1 MSRPLR
7 KILAYLGSHIQFKI
21 ILPFA
26 ILTVMVAIIGT
37 YLSTQLVSDSLG
49 ERFTR
54 QLFDTASGVADG
66 LAQREQSNLAELRS
80 MAFTE
85 GVSEAVIAG
94 DIEKLEQIL
103 FGITIN
109 DNVDRVDIIDLNGR
123 QLVTIRR
130 PPNTSTQ
137 GDYTVTSGRDMSN
150 WPTVDQVLNGI
161 VDNQGDKQ
169 VALTT
174 VEGGDQLFIT
184 AGPIKQGDE
193 IVGAILV
200 STHIQNM
207 LRNQTQ
213 ATFSDVSFYDLS
225 GQLINTSLLVNDQ
238 IRAEMTIDPLE
249 VRRLLD
255 REDASTLRTE
265 LTIRDREFAFLHDI
279 FWARGAPQGFFSVA
293 LQTQFIETSQS
304 NVRNWMALTF
314 LGALLFVFGIGFVTS
329 NIITNR
335 VQYLMENA
343 MAVASGD
350 FSRRTRLGSRDEIGL
365 LARSLDNM
373 TDSLSRYTNDLQNK
387 IDELTALYES
397 STAVTVRSGLNLD
410 HVLRA
415 VTTSIK
421 EVMRHVDQV
430 VIHLLDEEGQ
440 ILTPIIS
447 TPSDNDP
454 YPPLLINREGQ
465 IHDILSSGQPQMIS
479 LAEMERHSPQGG
491 FRMNGHKNALVMPLV
506 AGREAIGMLTL
517 TLQASENNRYETQ
530 LDTNSRRLLGTFA
543 NQAAIAI
550 KNAQLFEA
558 TEKAYQN
565 LQQLDDLKTE
575 FINIAAHEL
584 RTPLG
589 AIMGHASF
597 VEKRAPEKLRKY
609 MSFIVT
615 SALRMRTMV
624 DAMLTIQR
632 LDAGTAFLKLMPLD
646 IRDTVRK
653 VAADYRPMAELEGHI
668 FKVNLPDEPL
678 AIEVDP
684 EKIGL
689 VFSNLISN
697 AIKFTPENGR
707 ITISAQDYGD
717 SILVSVADTGIGI
730 PSAAQKQ
737 IFERFYQVPIDHTT
751 ERGSLS
757 IGAGHG
763 GIGIGLTI
771 VKHLLELHQGDIWV
785 ESEPNKGTT
794 FFVNLPKLE
803 VTQEKA
809 QPVTAG
815 HAHH

>member
-1 MSRPLR
+1 MIRFIG
-7 KILAYLGSHIQFKI
+7 KTLAYLGSRIQFKI

-37 YLSTQLVSDSLG
+37 YLSARLVSNSLS

-66 LAQREQSNLAELRS
+66 LAQREQFHLSELRS

-85 GVSEAVIAG
+85 GVAEAVAAG
-94 DIEKLEQIL
+94 DRDKLEQIL
-103 FGITIN
+103 FGIIVN
-109 DNVDRVDIIDLNGR
+109 DNVDRVDIVGLDGR
-123 QLVTIRR
+123 QLITIRR
-130 PPNTSTQ
+130 PPNTNTR
-137 GDYTVTSGRDMSN
+137 GDYTITSGRDMRD
-150 WPTVDQVLNGI
+150 WPTVDKILNGV
-161 VDNQGDKQ
+161 VDGQGDKQ

-174 VEGGDQLFIT
+174 VEGGDQLLIT

-200 STHIQNM
+200 STHVKNM

-225 GQLINTSLLVNDQ
+225 GNLVDTSLPVNDQ
-238 IRAEMTIDPLE
+238 LRTEMTIDPLE

-265 LTIRDREFAFLHDI
+265 LTIRDREYALLHDI
-279 FWARGAPQGFFSVA
+279 FWARGEPQGFFSVA

-304 NVRNWMALTF
+304 NVRNWMAVTF
-314 LGALLFVFGIGFVTS
+314 LAALLFVFGIGFVTS

-335 VQYLMENA
+335 VKYLMENA

-350 FSRRTRLGSRDEIGL
+350 FSRRTQIGSRDEIGL

-373 TDSLSRYTNDLQNK
+373 TDSLSRYTTDLQNK

-421 EVMRHVDQV
+421 EVMRHVDHV
-430 VIHLLDEEGQ
+430 VIHLLDDDGQ

-447 TPSDNDP
+447 TPSDNDF

-465 IHDILSSGQPQMIS
+465 IHDILSSGQPQTIS
-479 LAEMERHSPQGG
+479 FADMEKYSLQGG
-491 FRMNGHKNALVMPLV
+491 FHMNGHKNALLVPLV

-517 TLQASENNRYETQ
+517 TLQPGAISEVEPR

-558 TEKAYQN
+558 TEKAYQD

-575 FINIAAHEL
+575 FINIAAHAL

-632 LDAGTAFLKLMPLD
+632 LDAGTAFLKLMTID
-646 IRDTVRK
+646 IRDTIKK
-653 VAADYRPMAELEGHI
+653 VAADYRPMAELEGHT
-668 FKVNLPDEPL
+668 FEVSLPDEPL
-678 AIEVDP
+678 FIEVDP

-697 AIKFTPENGR
+697 AIKFTPEHGR
-707 ITISAQDYGD
+707 ITISAQDYSD
-717 SILVSVADTGIGI
+717 SILVKVTDTGIGI
-730 PSAAQKQ
+730 PPQAQKQ
-737 IFERFYQVPIDHTT
+737 IFERFYQVPIDQRT
-751 ERGSLS
+751 ERGTIG

-785 ESEPNKGTT
+785 ESEPDKGTT
-794 FFVNLPKLE
+794 FFVTIPKFEENRESL
-803 VTQEKA
+803 
-809 QPVTAG
+809 QPIAVGNTNN
-815 HAHH
+815 